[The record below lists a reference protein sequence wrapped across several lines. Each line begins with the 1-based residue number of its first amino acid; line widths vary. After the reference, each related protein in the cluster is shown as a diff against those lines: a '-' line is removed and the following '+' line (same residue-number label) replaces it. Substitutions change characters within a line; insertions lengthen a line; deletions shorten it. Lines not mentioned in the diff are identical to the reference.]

1 MSHGRG
7 KSDRGVVPKKLP
19 NKAVGAIPVAAEAVE
34 GRLRAK
40 GNAAEQRMS
49 RRSMRVYDMQTAL
62 DGIRQTARGR
72 PGAKFTTLMNH
83 IYQPERLQAA
93 YLALKRDAAAGVDG
107 QTWASY
113 GQDLQANLLDL
124 SDRLG
129 RGGYR
134 PQPVKRA
141 YIDKADGSKRPL
153 GVPALEDKIVQRA
166 TVEVLNAIY
175 EQDFLGFSYGFRPG
189 KSAHNAL
196 DAVAVG
202 VQIKKVNWILDADI
216 SKFFDTIEHDW
227 LVKFIEHRVA
237 DARVVRLIKKW
248 LHAGVLEDGQV
259 TRSEQGTVQG
269 GSISPLLANIYLH
282 YVLDLWGNQWRGRHA
297 RGDMVIV
304 RYADDW
310 VAGFERRQDAER
322 FAREVTQRLQKYGLA
337 LNATKTRLIEFGRQ
351 PPATGTRQARDLR
364 LPGVHALLRNHQ
376 QGKVH
381 GPAADQCQAHAC
393 QAACGEGRD
402 ATAHAPPNRRAGP
415 VPAKR
420 GGRACALLRRARQ
433 RPAHAGLPVPS
444 GPDLASNAEAAQP
457 EQAAVLAPHEPPCG
471 SLGAFPAHLPPL
483 PEPASDRHHP
493 RQEPYA
499 VAPHVRICR
508 GGAG

>member
-19 NKAVGAIPVAAEAVE
+19 NKGAGAIPAAAEAVE

-40 GNAAEQRMS
+40 GNAVQQRMS
-49 RRSMRVYDMQTAL
+49 RRSMRAYDMQTAL

-83 IYQPERLQAA
+83 IYQPERLEAA
-93 YLALKRDAAAGVDG
+93 YFALKRDAAAGVDG
-107 QTWASY
+107 QTWVSY

-166 TVEVLNAIY
+166 AVEVLNAIY
-175 EQDFLGFSYGFRPG
+175 EQDFRGFSYGFRPG

-202 VQIKKVNWILDADI
+202 VTARRVNWILDADI

-259 TRSEQGTVQG
+259 QRSERGTVQG

-282 YVLDLWGNQWRGRHA
+282 YAFDLWSEQWRRRHA

-310 VAGFERRQDAER
+310 VAGFEHRRDAER
-322 FAREVTQRLQKYGLA
+322 FEREVGQRLEAFGLA
-337 LNATKTRLIEFGRQ
+337 LHAGKTRLIEFGRFARENRRRRGQ
-351 PPATGTRQARDLR
+351 GKPETFDFLGFTHCCGTTRTGKFMVLR
-364 LPGVHALLRNHQ
+364 LTSAKLMRAKLHAVKDELRRRMHRHVAEQGQYLRAVVGGHARHFGVPCNGERIHAFRFQVARLWHRTLCRRS
-376 QGKVH
+376 QGKQVAWTRMH
-381 GPAADQCQAHAC
+381 KLVAHW
-393 QAACGEGRD
+393 
-402 ATAHAPPNRRAGP
+402 
-415 VPAKR
+415 
-420 GGRACALLRRARQ
+420 
-433 RPAHAGLPVPS
+433 LPSP
-444 GPDLASNAEAAQP
+444 
-457 EQAAVLAPHEPPCG
+457 
-471 SLGAFPAHLPPL
+471 
-483 PEPASDRHHP
+483 
-493 RQEPYA
+493 
-499 VAPHVRICR
+499 RICHPYPGQR
-508 GGAG
+508 LIVTTQGTSRMR

>member
-1 MSHGRG
+1 
-7 KSDRGVVPKKLP
+7 
-19 NKAVGAIPVAAEAVE
+19 
-34 GRLRAK
+34 
-40 GNAAEQRMS
+40 
-49 RRSMRVYDMQTAL
+49 MQTAL

-93 YLALKRDAAAGVDG
+93 YQALKRDAAAGVDG

-202 VQIKKVNWILDADI
+202 VKVRRVNWILDADI

-227 LVKFIEHRVA
+227 LVRFIEHRVA

-259 TRSEQGTVQG
+259 TRSELGTVQG

-297 RGDMVIV
+297 RGDVVIV

-310 VAGFERRQDAER
+310 VAGFEHRWEAER
-322 FAREVTQRLQKYGLA
+322 FMREVTARLKQFGLA
-337 LNATKTRLIEFGRQ
+337 LNATKTRLVEFGRF
-351 PPATGTRQARDLR
+351 ARDSRQRRGQGKPETFDFLGFTHCCGTTRNGKFTVLR
-364 LPGVHALLRNHQ
+364 LTSAKRMRAKLHAVKDEMRRRMHRPIAEQGQYLQRVVAGHARYFGVPNNGQRMQAFRFQVIRIWHRTLKRRSQSKQLSWRRM
-376 QGKVH
+376 GRL
-381 GPAADQCQAHAC
+381 AAHW
-393 QAACGEGRD
+393 
-402 ATAHAPPNRRAGP
+402 
-415 VPAKR
+415 VPA
-420 GGRACALLRRARQ
+420 
-433 RPAHAGLPVPS
+433 P
-444 GPDLASNAEAAQP
+444 
-457 EQAAVLAPHEPPCG
+457 
-471 SLGAFPAHLPPL
+471 
-483 PEPASDRHHP
+483 
-493 RQEPYA
+493 
-499 VAPHVRICR
+499 RICHPYPDQRLIVTTR
-508 GGAG
+508 GKSRMR

>member
-7 KSDRGVVPKKLP
+7 KSDRSVVPRKLP
-19 NKAVGAIPVAAEAVE
+19 NKAAGEAPAAAEAVE

-40 GNAAEQRMS
+40 GNAVELRMS
-49 RRSMRVYDMQTAL
+49 RRSTRVYDVQTAL
-62 DGIRQTARGR
+62 DGIRQTAKGR
-72 PGAKFTTLMNH
+72 PGAKFTTLMHH
-83 IYQPERLQAA
+83 IYQVERLRVA
-93 YLALKRDAAAGVDG
+93 YLACKRDAAAGVDG

-113 GQDLQANLLDL
+113 GQNLEGNLLDL

-166 TVEVLNAIY
+166 SVEVLNAIY
-175 EQDFLGFSYGFRPG
+175 EADFKGFSYGFRPG

-202 VQIKKVNWILDADI
+202 VSARRVNWILDADI

-259 TRSEQGTVQG
+259 KRSELGTVQG

-282 YVLDLWGNQWRGRHA
+282 YAFDLWVHQWRQRHA
-297 RGDMVIV
+297 KGDVVIV

-310 VAGFERRQDAER
+310 VAGFEHRVDAER
-322 FAREVTQRLQKYGLA
+322 FRREVDERLKTFGLT
-337 LNATKTRLIEFGRQ
+337 LHENKTRLIEFGRF
-351 PPATGTRQARDLR
+351 AR
-364 LPGVHALLRNHQ
+364 
-376 QGKVH
+376 
-381 GPAADQCQAHAC
+381 
-393 QAACGEGRD
+393 E
-402 ATAHAPPNRRAGP
+402 NRRRRGQSKP
-415 VPAKR
+415 ETFDFLGFTHCCGKTRKGKFMVLRITSAKR
-420 GGRACALLRRARQ
+420 LRTKLHAVKNELRRRMHRSIAEQGQYLRAVVAGHTRYFGVPNNGARIGIFRLQ
-433 RPAHAGLPVPS
+433 VSRLWHRTLCRRSQAKHLSWTRMHKIVTHWLPS
-444 GPDLASNAEAAQP
+444 S
-457 EQAAVLAPHEPPCG
+457 
-471 SLGAFPAHLPPL
+471 
-483 PEPASDRHHP
+483 
-493 RQEPYA
+493 
-499 VAPHVRICR
+499 RICHPYPHQRLSVTTR
-508 GGAG
+508 GKSRVR